1 MQRSF
6 ETVARTSGNYTL
18 TAADEYLGVGT
29 REAPLTITL
38 PSRLAVR
45 PGYSFFIKDESAQ
58 ASAFP
63 ITIQAVGGEE
73 IEGASSYVMNVDGG
87 FIEITNNSARF
98 LVLGSHVSSVLGID
112 AGGTDADT
120 AEEAVDNLGLD
131 VKAPVRVAAK
141 ENIDITAFPL
151 SVNSETLIAGDS
163 VLLWLQT
170 DPVENGVYEVITPG
184 SGTDGEWERR
194 ADFNAASE
202 IRAGVRIQALEGGS
216 YAGIYFQVI
225 SNNPVV
231 DTDPIDIQPLNDA
244 VAVYDPYGE
253 KVFGYNYVS
262 GAENFVRVESGTT
275 KAAPVVRGYSDVND
289 HVSMQLAGKGFGKVF
304 QLSTIEILDQ
314 VPNDTAGDVT
324 YSANA
329 ILGGLQVRNPNG
341 AARIDTIPSATDILA
356 QIPQHFPNISF
367 RLKIRNEGAS
377 GETVTLAAS
386 TGITLVGDC
395 VIQPETTREFFFH
408 VTSVTIMGGTDAI
421 TVYDLYPAEGTPGYG
436 AGAGLVVSGS
446 DLAVDVGQGLA
457 FSGNQ
462 VYIDTVLPG
471 NLKATITNRTGS
483 TLTYGTAVAMRVN
496 SDGTF
501 GAIPADATTGV
512 IATHVVSGSSIPNDS
527 SGTIV
532 NQIVFGSIDTSTAA
546 GVNSPLYLGVAGA
559 YTFDAEPSA
568 ASDLV
573 QVVGRVMVKD
583 ATEGVIALQAEP
595 PIRYGT
601 TNLQDDS
608 VTAAKIGA
616 TFTLTFESE
625 NLITPGSRLY
635 TGTVTVVTGAPV
647 SGATLVQA
655 TSGATATVTAVNG
668 NGSFNVN
675 TVTGTWDATNL
686 ATGTN
691 PDTTTFTFTPVETLI
706 DTWLITESPLAITS
720 VTSNDGTILPM
731 KSANA
736 LLAANQARYQP
747 TIPAPLSPIETL
759 ASDGWTTLDID
770 FASRVVTIA

>member
-6 ETVARTSGNYTL
+6 ETVARTPGNYTL

-38 PSRLAVR
+38 PSRLDVR
-45 PGYSFFIKDESAQ
+45 PGFSFFIKDESAQ

-87 FIEITNNSARF
+87 FIEITNNSERF

-275 KAAPVVRGYSDVND
+275 NAAPVVRGYSDVND

-329 ILGGLQVRNPNG
+329 ILGGLQVRDPNG

-421 TVYDLYPAEGTPGYG
+421 TVYDLYPAEAVAAPSTELVDTSGNESITTTATASAVTHLNVTNGATGGVALLQVESSDTDAGMTIASKGNSTIALDSAGVKLNNAQDLQDANGYALIGFTQAAGLGVNNINVGNALMGSSPSITVEGLNTDIDLILSGKGTGAVKANGNILTGLVETSYIVKDNPTTAAFFVANRAYEVVAISCVFAINAGLAAAVQITKDIATEAPG
-436 AGAGLVVSGS
+436 AGVDLLTNNTNTGFDLNATANTVQAGSLTGTGASLQLAAGDRLSIDVSGTAT
-446 DLAVDVGQGLA
+446 AVTGVA
-457 FSGNQ
+457 
-462 VYIDTVLPG
+462 ITVT
-471 NLKATITNRTGS
+471 LKAI
-483 TLTYGTAVAMRVN
+483 
-496 SDGTF
+496 
-501 GAIPADATTGV
+501 
-512 IATHVVSGSSIPNDS
+512 
-527 SGTIV
+527 
-532 NQIVFGSIDTSTAA
+532 
-546 GVNSPLYLGVAGA
+546 
-559 YTFDAEPSA
+559 
-568 ASDLV
+568 
-573 QVVGRVMVKD
+573 
-583 ATEGVIALQAEP
+583 
-595 PIRYGT
+595 
-601 TNLQDDS
+601 
-608 VTAAKIGA
+608 
-616 TFTLTFESE
+616 
-625 NLITPGSRLY
+625 
-635 TGTVTVVTGAPV
+635 
-647 SGATLVQA
+647 
-655 TSGATATVTAVNG
+655 
-668 NGSFNVN
+668 
-675 TVTGTWDATNL
+675 
-686 ATGTN
+686 
-691 PDTTTFTFTPVETLI
+691 
-706 DTWLITESPLAITS
+706 
-720 VTSNDGTILPM
+720 
-731 KSANA
+731 
-736 LLAANQARYQP
+736 
-747 TIPAPLSPIETL
+747 
-759 ASDGWTTLDID
+759 
-770 FASRVVTIA
+770 